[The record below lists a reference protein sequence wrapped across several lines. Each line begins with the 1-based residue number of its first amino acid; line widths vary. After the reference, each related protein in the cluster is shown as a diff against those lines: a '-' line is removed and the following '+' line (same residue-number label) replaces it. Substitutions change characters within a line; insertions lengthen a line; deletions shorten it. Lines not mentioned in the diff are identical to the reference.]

1 MKKTTHDLPF
11 DLQWQIRREVNFF
24 FKFAFHP
31 RKHSSIT
38 SAKNWVGGWVGS
50 AKFWRQVDRLTY
62 IYCAI
67 FSRKQGS
74 KQSSA
79 RTSLENNRQKLSS
92 NGKGDAMNLTV

>member
-38 SAKNWVGGWVGS
+38 SAKNWVGGWVGGVRKWQILLIYS
-50 AKFWRQVDRLTY
+50 TYADVGGWAKIAKHMVILPGHQSVTQV
-62 IYCAI
+62 IYL
-67 FSRKQGS
+67 F
-74 KQSSA
+74 
-79 RTSLENNRQKLSS
+79 
-92 NGKGDAMNLTV
+92 